1 MFLAH
6 FILDEL
12 GNELARTPD
21 VRTVFLDRK
30 KILSGDFSLR

>member
-6 FILDEL
+6 FILDEF

-21 VRTVFLDRK
+21 VRTLLLDRK
-30 KILSGDFSLR
+30 NILFGDFCLR